1 MHNNITKIFKSI
13 DKHKIISFDIFDTL
27 LLRPYVRPIDLFLH
41 MESHYKSENFAI
53 ARIQA
58 EEDAR
63 KNLDKN
69 EITLDDIYQFIGAR
83 YNHLK
88 QFEIEWETKIL
99 QINPEIKEIYDYAIK
114 KNKKV
119 IIVSDMYLDYS
130 TIDNIL
136 KKNKYS
142 NHEKLYVSSEYNVT
156 KSNGELYKQVLK
168 DYSKYKPSDILH
180 IGDNKKS
187 DYKKAKKFNIDTILY
202 KSPMH
207 CFLKEYP
214 EYGKFLVKNNNSLS
228 SSIITSL
235 SMLYWLN
242 TEKYSKVN
250 YWGKIGYLY
259 GGVVAYGFCKF
270 IQNIATEKTL
280 DNLFFI
286 ARDGY
291 SLQKVFDLFNTKIN
305 TSYIYAPRLLNLIY
319 RLDYNSNDYS
329 QVKAIAKFY
338 SNEFKIKTD
347 ISTIDSCNKFIN
359 DNFDQIKFKSKELY
373 NNYKNY
379 LHSKSYNN
387 EKIGLIDTI
396 TINFSAQRLIENSI
410 DNNCWGIYWIAEKYN
425 ICNNFSEF
433 TQYDFETLKKNYFK
447 VWTFI
452 EFLLSSPEF
461 PIIGVN
467 NIGSP
472 IYNQTPSK
480 YEKFACDIYE
490 QISIGEVEYTKYL
503 LSIFGDFKVSFD
515 YKVIVDWINCFI
527 EYMPQNDI
535 QKMKDIKLGDDMAHT
550 RYIPMFCEHISFNN
564 YLLKPFKTKKEIK
577 SLKCK
582 SKWQKFYYSLISPIK
597 IRKEKSYGRKL
608 YRITILPHFENCL
621 LALKILNIE
630 LSIGDE
636 IYVEK

>member
-1 MHNNITKIFKSI
+1 MQKNFKKFFKLI

-41 MESHYKSENFAI
+41 IESHYNLKNFAI

-58 EEDAR
+58 EDDAR
-63 KNLDKN
+63 KNLNKN
-69 EITLDDIYQFIGAR
+69 EITLNDIYESIGDR
-83 YNHLK
+83 YKHLK
-88 QFEIEWETKIL
+88 QSEIEWETKIL
-99 QINPEIKEIYDYAIK
+99 QVNPEIKEIYDYASK
-114 KNKKV
+114 QNKKI

-136 KKNKYS
+136 KKNNYT
-142 NHEKLYVSSEYNVT
+142 NYEKLYISSDYNAV
-156 KSNGELYKQVLK
+156 KSNGELYKKVLL
-168 DYSKYKPSDILH
+168 DYSIYKPSDILH

-187 DYKKAKKFNIDTILY
+187 DFKNALKNNIDAFWY
-202 KSPMH
+202 KSPMY

-214 EYGKFLVKNNNSLS
+214 EYEKFLEKNNNSLN

-242 TEKYSKVN
+242 TEKYTKVN
-250 YWGKIGYLY
+250 YWEKIGYLY
-259 GGVVAYGFCKF
+259 GGVVSYGFCKF
-270 IQNIATEKTL
+270 IQNIAAEKNL

-291 SLQKVFDLFNTKIN
+291 SLQKVFDLFNTKIK

-319 RLDYNSNDYS
+319 RLDYNSNDYA

-338 SNEFKIKTD
+338 SNEFKIETD

-359 DNFDQIKFKSKELY
+359 ENYEQIKFKSTELY
-373 NNYKNY
+373 NNYKTY
-379 LHSKSYNN
+379 LQSKSYND
-387 EKIGLIDTI
+387 EKIGLIDTV

-410 DNNCWGIYWIAEKYN
+410 DRNCWGIYWMAEKYN

-433 TQYDFETLKKNYFK
+433 SQYNFETLKRYYFK
-447 VWTFI
+447 VWGYI
-452 EFLLSSPEF
+452 EFLLSSYEY
-461 PIIGVN
+461 PIIGIDN
-467 NIGSP
+467 GGNP
-472 IYNQTPSK
+472 IYSQTPNK
-480 YEKFACDIYE
+480 YEKFACNIYE
-490 QISIGEVEYTKYL
+490 HISKGEVEYTKHL
-503 LSIFGDFKVSFD
+503 LSIFGDYKVYFD

-527 EYMPQNDI
+527 ENMPQNDI
-535 QKMKDIKLGDDMAHT
+535 QRMKDIKNGDDMAHT
-550 RYIPMFCEHISFNN
+550 KYIPMFCEHISFNK

-597 IRKEKSYGRKL
+597 IRKEKRFGRKL